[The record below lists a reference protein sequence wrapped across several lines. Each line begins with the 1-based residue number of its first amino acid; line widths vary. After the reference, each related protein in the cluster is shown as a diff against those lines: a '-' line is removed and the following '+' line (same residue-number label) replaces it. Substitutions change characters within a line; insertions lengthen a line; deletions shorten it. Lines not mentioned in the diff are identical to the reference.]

1 MDADFSQLTDTE
13 KKVCRM
19 LRQGLTTTQIAGRLG
34 KSNQSIRHH
43 LSDIYAKSGMKN
55 RSELVQALSKEKG

>member
-1 MDADFSQLTDTE
+1 MDADFTQLTDTE
-13 KKVCRM
+13 KKICRM
-19 LRQGLTTTQIAGRLG
+19 LKQGLTTTQIPERLG

-55 RSELVQALSKEKG
+55 RSELVQALQAQPT